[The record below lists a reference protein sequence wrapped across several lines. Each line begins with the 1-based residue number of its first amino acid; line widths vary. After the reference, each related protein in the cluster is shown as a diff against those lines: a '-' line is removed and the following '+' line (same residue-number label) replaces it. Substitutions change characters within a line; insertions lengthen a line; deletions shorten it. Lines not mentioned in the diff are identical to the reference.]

1 MPGAGPLSSLSPNA
15 PHLTTPATECL
26 TSTRPTC
33 QWLRHLPH
41 PAGPIRARELVSPHS
56 GQDKEEEIQLK
67 GAQHPHSPISD
78 RPRPQHDILLS
89 ICPSTSV
96 GQQEIP

>member
-1 MPGAGPLSSLSPNA
+1 MPGAGPLSSVSPNT

-33 QWLRHLPH
+33 QWLRH

-67 GAQHPHSPISD
+67 GAQHPHSPVGD

-96 GQQEIP
+96 GQQGIP